1 MGTDRAAVESTVVF
15 LNPSPNG
22 TMATS
27 INSAIVNAQVSLT
40 SFTLCQIRAAVPNVV
55 PGSQIRPVSR
65 SGTLKLKT
73 IIKRDGFAKHSFLY
87 VVETP
92 VASIDPLHV
101 IVQKYHKTGFIPDGT
116 SVCADGDDGY
126 VILTEPPNIKALRR
140 FWTLDGGHRLKAMTD
155 LYTEATTKGDKVE
168 AARFGSVPVIV
179 LYGMTKSQMSVLAA
193 KLNTANGSDF
203 VKTTNLHKYTVL
215 RKQVQYYVEEE
226 VERLR
231 GIMKNSTEAKD
242 SEGAK
247 ATCAQIKKLEEGDV
261 VVSDFCEHQDQQ
273 LQKFGQTM
281 LGVYGINMKNF
292 GLYVGVALRF
302 SPALAL
308 KVQAMYDD
316 EVLLDYT

>member
-1 MGTDRAAVESTVVF
+1 MVQALLYLVWCWLFGGGRVGTDRAAVESTVIF
-15 LNPSPNG
+15 LNPSQNG

-27 INSAIVNAQVSLT
+27 VNSAIVNAQVSLT

-126 VILTEPPNIKALRR
+126 VILTEPPNIEALRR

-179 LYGMTKSQMSVLAA
+179 LYGMTKKNNMR
-193 KLNTANGSDF
+193 LNA
-203 VKTTNLHKYTVL
+203 
-215 RKQVQYYVEEE
+215 E
-226 VERLR
+226 
-231 GIMKNSTEAKD
+231 
-242 SEGAK
+242 
-247 ATCAQIKKLEEGDV
+247 
-261 VVSDFCEHQDQQ
+261 
-273 LQKFGQTM
+273 
-281 LGVYGINMKNF
+281 
-292 GLYVGVALRF
+292 
-302 SPALAL
+302 
-308 KVQAMYDD
+308 
-316 EVLLDYT
+316 